1 MSKMNSSKEPK
12 TSKNSKNVTPDL
24 STYGNQN
31 PRHESNMTTG
41 RSQSTKKLSKD
52 IVARIRPLASAGNS
66 IDKSVDYSANR
77 NKSIESV
84 VETKSGESKSSS
96 PSQ

>member
-1 MSKMNSSKEPK
+1 MSKMSSSKEPK

-24 STYGNQN
+24 SSYGNVK
-31 PRHESNMTTG
+31 PRQDSNMTSG
-41 RSQSTKKLSKD
+41 RSESTKKLSKD

-66 IDKSVDYSANR
+66 IERSKEHSANR

-84 VETKSGESKSSS
+84 VESKS
-96 PSQ
+96 